1 MKGLRSVFIKVLFA
15 IICLLLLAACA
26 NSGVSPLSSVPPS
39 EASAPASPPDLSGPG
54 LTVDQKVEKLLA
66 AMTLDEKVGQMI
78 QPSREVA
85 GPDEVAK
92 YFLGSVLSGGGSFPG
107 GNSKEDWIGMCTAY
121 QDAAKSTRLG
131 IPVIYGIDAV
141 HGHNTVYGAV
151 VFPQNIGLGA
161 ANDPQ
166 LMKEIGAVTASEM
179 LTSGVNW
186 NFGPCIA
193 VCRDERWGRSYESYS
208 ERPDIVSRLCV
219 PYIQALQQDQKI
231 TACAK
236 HYVGDGGT
244 TFGTGDRGYL
254 IDQGD
259 TQLSEADLR
268 GIHLPGYEAAV
279 KAGVKTVMA
288 SFSSWNGVNMHQ
300 NKYLIQEV
308 LKDELGFKGF
318 VVSDWEGLH
327 HIAANSFSKC
337 IVLCINAGVDML
349 MEPSTELSA
358 YSKGAV
364 YHWKTAIGLIKDAV
378 KKGQISQARLD
389 DAVGRILRVKFEMG
403 LFENPLGDRSLA
415 AKDFGEEK
423 NRQVAQ
429 KAVRESLVLLKNK
442 NAVLPLKKNAKI
454 FVTGPACNDV
464 GAQCGGWTRSWQG
477 GLDEKG
483 DKWMKGTTILEGLQ
497 GIAKANGG
505 VVITDPA
512 QAKKADV
519 AVVVVGEGP
528 YAEGPGDDA
537 TLDLYS
543 GMALPGNREALA
555 QAKDSG
561 LPVVAIL
568 VSGRPRIVTEEIKDW
583 DAFVAAWLPGTEGA
597 AVADVLYG
605 DYDFTGKLSFT
616 WPQSVDQLP
625 LNVDDMGGK
634 TPLFP
639 FGFGLKMKQ

>member
-1 MKGLRSVFIKVLFA
+1 MRSHRSALIKLLFG
-15 IICLLLLAACA
+15 IIALFLIAGCA
-26 NSGVSPLSSVPPS
+26 NTGAVQSPEASPSFASPLG
-39 EASAPASPPDLSGPG
+39 SPFDLKDTS
-54 LTVDQKVEKLLA
+54 LTIDQKVEKLLSV
-66 AMTLDEKVGQMI
+66 MTLDEKVGQMV
-78 QPSREVA
+78 QPSRDVVSPAEVQHNM
-85 GPDEVAK
+85 
-92 YFLGSVLSGGGSFPG
+92 LGSVLSGGGSFPG

-131 IPVIYGIDAV
+131 IPIMYGIDAV

-166 LMKEIGAVTASEM
+166 LMTEIGNVTAQEM

-186 NFGPCIA
+186 DFGPCIA
-193 VCRDERWGRSYESYS
+193 VSQDERWGRTYESYS
-208 ERPDIVSRLCV
+208 ESPDIVSRLCA
-219 PYIQALQQDQKI
+219 PYIQALQADQKI

-244 TFGTGDRGYL
+244 TFGTGDSGYL

-259 TQLSEADLR
+259 TRVSEADLR
-268 GIHLPGYEAAV
+268 RIHLPGYEAAV

-300 NKYLIQEV
+300 NKYLIQQV

-327 HIAANSFSKC
+327 HVGASSFAESTVMC
-337 IVLCINAGVDML
+337 VNAGVDML
-349 MEPSTELSA
+349 MEPGGELTA
-358 YSKGAV
+358 YTKGYN
-364 YHWKTAIGLIKDAV
+364 YHWKQVLEILKNAV
-378 KKGQISQARLD
+378 IKGQISQERLD

-403 LFENPLGDRSLA
+403 LFESPLGNRALA
-415 AKDFGEEK
+415 AQDFGEEQ

-429 KAVRESLVLLKNK
+429 KAVRESMVLLKNEG
-442 NAVLPLKKNAKI
+442 NVLPLKKSAKI
-454 FVTGPACNDV
+454 FVTGPACNNIGV
-464 GAQCGGWTRSWQG
+464 QCGGWTRTWQG
-477 GLDEKG
+477 GVDLDGE
-483 DKWMKGTTILEGLQ
+483 KWMKGTTILEGFQ
-497 GIAKANGG
+497 KIAQAHGG
-505 VVITDPA
+505 AIITDPA

-519 AVVVVGEGP
+519 AVVVIGENP
-528 YAEGPGDDA
+528 YAEGPGDEKS
-537 TLDLYS
+537 LDLYS
-543 GMALPGNREALA
+543 GMALQGNKEALE
-555 QAKDSG
+555 QARATG
-561 LPVVAIL
+561 LPVVTIL
-568 VSGRPRIVTEEIKDW
+568 VSGRPRIVTDELKDW

-616 WPQSVDQLP
+616 WPASMDQIP
-625 LNVDDMGGK
+625 INVDDMGGK